1 MTQTTHNLPIR
12 ILIADDHPLIRK
24 GLRQVIEAE
33 TNFEVI
39 GEAADGRQALGLILQ
54 NQPRIAILDV
64 TMPELGGFEV
74 ADELRQH
81 RLATAVIFLTMHK
94 DKTLF
99 NKALNLGAKGYV
111 LKDSALDEIVDAL
124 NAVANGQP
132 FVSAA
137 LSGYLLRRMDRIGLL
152 AQQVPGLNDLTP
164 TEKRVL
170 KLIAQYK
177 TSKEIA
183 EALHIHY
190 RTVDNHRTNISNKLG
205 LQGSHALLKFA
216 VEHQAELA

>member
-1 MTQTTHNLPIR
+1 MTQNIR

-39 GEAADGRQALGLILQ
+39 GEAPDGQQALGLIALH
-54 NQPRIAILDV
+54 QPQIAILDV
-64 TMPELGGFEV
+64 SMPELGGFDV
-74 ADELRQH
+74 ARETQH
-81 RLATAVIFLTMHK
+81 RKLSTAIIFLTMHK
-94 DKTLF
+94 DKNLF
-99 NKALNLGAKGYV
+99 NKALDLGAKGYV

-124 NAVANGQP
+124 NAVAQGRP
-132 FVSAA
+132 FVSAP
-137 LSGYLLRRMDRIGLL
+137 LSGYLVQRMDRIGLL

-164 TEKRVL
+164 TEKRIL
-170 KLIAQYK
+170 KLIANYK

-183 EALHIHY
+183 EELHIHY
-190 RTVDNHRTNISNKLG
+190 RTVDNHRTNISTKLG

>member
-1 MTQTTHNLPIR
+1 MTLQTR

-39 GEAADGRQALGLILQ
+39 GEAADGQQALGLIALH
-54 NQPRIAILDV
+54 QPQIAILDV
-64 TMPELGGFEV
+64 SMPELGGFDV
-74 ADELRQH
+74 ARETQQRKLT
-81 RLATAVIFLTMHK
+81 TAIIFLTMHK
-94 DKTLF
+94 DKNLF
-99 NKALNLGAKGYV
+99 NKALDLGAKGYV

-124 NAVANGQP
+124 NAVAQGRP
-132 FVSAA
+132 FVSAP
-137 LSGYLLRRMDRIGLL
+137 LSGYLVQRMDRIGLL
-152 AQQVPGLNDLTP
+152 ARQVPGLNDLTP

-170 KLIAQYK
+170 KLIASYK

-183 EALHIHY
+183 EELHIHY

>member
-1 MTQTTHNLPIR
+1 MTHPIR
-12 ILIADDHPLIRK
+12 VLIADDHPLIRR

-39 GEAADGRQALGLILQ
+39 AEASDGQQALNLIVLH
-54 NQPRIAILDV
+54 QPHIAILDV
-64 TMPELGGFEV
+64 SMPELGGFDV
-74 ADELRQH
+74 ARELHQRK
-81 RLATAVIFLTMHK
+81 LATAVIFLTMHK

-99 NKALNLGAKGYV
+99 NKALDLSAKGYV
-111 LKDSALDEIVDAL
+111 LKDSALEEIAAAL
-124 NAVANGQP
+124 EAVSQGRH
-132 FVSAA
+132 FVSAP
-137 LSGYLLRRMDRIGLL
+137 LSGYLLQRMDRIGLL
-152 AQQVPGLNDLTP
+152 AQQTPGLNDLTP
-164 TEKRVL
+164 TERRVL

-183 EALHIHY
+183 EELHIHY

-216 VEHQAELA
+216 VEHQAELI

>member
-1 MTQTTHNLPIR
+1 M
-12 ILIADDHPLIRK
+12 
-24 GLRQVIEAE
+24 IEAE
-33 TNFEVI
+33 TNFEVV
-39 GEAADGRQALGLILQ
+39 GEAADGQQALDFLLRH
-54 NQPRIAILDV
+54 QPQIAILDV
-64 TMPELGGFEV
+64 TMPGLGGFEV
-74 ADELRQH
+74 VDKLRQH
-81 RLATAVIFLTMHK
+81 KLTVAVIFLTMHK

-99 NKALNLGAKGYV
+99 NKALDLGAKGYV

-124 NAVANGQP
+124 NAVAQGRP
-132 FVSAA
+132 FVSAS
-137 LSGYLLRRMDRIGLL
+137 LSGYLVQRMDRIGLL

-183 EALHIHY
+183 EELHIHY
-190 RTVDNHRTNISNKLG
+190 RTVDNHRTNISTKLG

-216 VEHQAELA
+216 VEHQEELA

>member
-1 MTQTTHNLPIR
+1 MTTPIR
-12 ILIADDHPLIRK
+12 ILIADDHPLIRR

-33 TNFEVI
+33 TDFEVI
-39 GEAADGRQALGLILQ
+39 AEASDGRQALDLLARH
-54 NQPRIAILDV
+54 QPDIALLDV
-64 TMPELGGFEV
+64 SMPELGGFEV
-74 ADELRQH
+74 ASELR
-81 RLATAVIFLTMHK
+81 RRGFGTAIIFLTMHK

-99 NKALNLGAKGYV
+99 NKALDLSAKGYV
-111 LKDSALDEIVDAL
+111 LKDSALEEIVEAL
-124 NAVANGQP
+124 RAVSQGRP
-132 FVSAA
+132 FVSAPLA
-137 LSGYLLRRMDRIGLL
+137 GYLLQRLDRIGLP

-164 TEKRVL
+164 TERRVL

-183 EALHIHY
+183 EELHVHY

-216 VEHQAELA
+216 VEHQAELV